1 MKEKY
6 IKLYAVVFV
15 FLLIIFFVTK
25 PRQGGVNIEELVK
38 HIIIGVAKEDIK
50 SIEIYKQIDAEKS
63 AKMIFT
69 QEDDQWRIPTNM
81 NCKAKPSRINTLL
94 DDLLEMTGQV
104 RSSDPGHQGKYQIT
118 DKQGIHILLKD
129 EGMNTLANLIFGKK
143 PEDRNSSFVRFAG
156 NDKVYFADKD
166 ILSDINIYS
175 DFDTLTTFKQKN
187 FVDLN
192 AVDVDEKDITIIG
205 LISGNK
211 QRILKKVEKE
221 VEVTKDDSLTTT
233 EKKNVWVLMRNDKE
247 IDLDQKEV
255 DKFVKAATNIQA
267 QELVDKIGG
276 SFSDLNKSAKYGFQR
291 STKVLV
297 FKKDQKSSQ
306 QNVIFGKQYEKDKG
320 YYMQVQYDKGL
331 VYKVSKYNYNKLF
344 DWVDKLLEIQS
355 D

>member
-1 MKEKY
+1 
-6 IKLYAVVFV
+6 
-15 FLLIIFFVTK
+15 
-25 PRQGGVNIEELVK
+25 
-38 HIIIGVAKEDIK
+38 
-50 SIEIYKQIDAEKS
+50 
-63 AKMIFT
+63 
-69 QEDDQWRIPTNM
+69 
-81 NCKAKPSRINTLL
+81 
-94 DDLLEMTGQV
+94 
-104 RSSDPGHQGKYQIT
+104 
-118 DKQGIHILLKD
+118 
-129 EGMNTLANLIFGKK
+129 MNTLANLIFGKK

-205 LISGNK
+205 LISGIK